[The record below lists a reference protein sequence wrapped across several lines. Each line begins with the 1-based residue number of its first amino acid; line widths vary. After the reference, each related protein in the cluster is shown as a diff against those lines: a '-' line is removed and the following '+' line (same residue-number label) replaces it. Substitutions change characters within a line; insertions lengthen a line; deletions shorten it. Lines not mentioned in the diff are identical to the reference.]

1 MESQDKAWPCV
12 LCGEEQAAERPR
24 LDGCGP
30 MPSRRW
36 SGAQDQVRPDSKMC
50 GTHIGSVGAG
60 VQGRGVHPR
69 STPHMFAETA
79 AAGGVHWRQFMSC
92 FITNTHWLDEFFGA
106 VFELC
111 VFINEGESI
120 KAADAACFSP
130 EGRGV

>member
-1 MESQDKAWPCV
+1 MRTV
-12 LCGEEQAAERPR
+12 RGGTGCGEAP

-79 AAGGVHWRQFMSC
+79 AAGCGHWKQFMSC
-92 FITNTHWLDEFFGA
+92 FIIHTGWMNSSAQSLN
-106 VFELC
+106 C
-111 VFINEGESI
+111 VCS
-120 KAADAACFSP
+120 
-130 EGRGV
+130 